1 MINAL
6 THDALNADDVYLLFD
21 DFKTMEADV
30 LDKVLTNHNQASQNF
45 YMVYFEDII
54 EERNQYLE
62 AQMLKLLKRKIAFLP
77 SYNPSYQ
84 LFGE

>member
-54 EERNQYLE
+54 EERNQT
-62 AQMLKLLKRKIAFLP
+62 
-77 SYNPSYQ
+77 
-84 LFGE
+84 